1 MCHHANWHVTH
12 VTPSHLTS
20 RQTTSRTSCATNHHH
35 AKATHVACSQEEVV
49 LVVALESSTVSSKGR
64 WQGQP
69 GRLARGHPPRNCG
82 WMPAGHL
89 ARGDW
94 MPGPLGW
101 VGHLPPGW
109 MAPMVPSL
117 ELPVLEL
124 PVLEL
129 PVLELPV
136 LELPVLEVA
145 VLELPVLEV
154 AVLEL
159 PAPELQQMPCTA
171 RI

>member
-1 MCHHANWHVTH
+1 M
-12 VTPSHLTS
+12 
-20 RQTTSRTSCATNHHH
+20 
-35 AKATHVACSQEEVV
+35 
-49 LVVALESSTVSSKGR
+49 VALEPSTFSSKGR
-64 WQGQP
+64 WQCQP
-69 GRLARGHPPRNCG
+69 RHLARSHPARNWIPG
-82 WMPAGHL
+82 DWMPAG
-89 ARGDW
+89 W

-101 VGHLPPGW
+101 VGHLSPHC
-109 MAPMVPSL
+109 MAPM
-117 ELPVLEL
+117 
-124 PVLEL
+124 